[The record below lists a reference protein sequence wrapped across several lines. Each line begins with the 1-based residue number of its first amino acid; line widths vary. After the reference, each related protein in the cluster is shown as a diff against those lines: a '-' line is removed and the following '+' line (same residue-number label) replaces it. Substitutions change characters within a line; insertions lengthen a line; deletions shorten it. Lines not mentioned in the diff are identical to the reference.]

1 MDLPEEDHHHRRN
14 PNGNGLYKL
23 LMNGPDSAFFEI
35 RLFYVRLSPC
45 AADSAPA
52 HLALTL
58 LRRESGGAV
67 PLEINGRRVPAAE
80 PASLSLRRD
89 RLGGARGEA
98 TYVST
103 DGVRVG
109 GAVDFE
115 VHDEHDELVLCG
127 SLERMELPWSDG
139 AVGPDKDPRTG
150 WSLDCCCAAGGG
162 GSRAGKS
169 QPSIEVYIA
178 GCCAASPL
186 ILTQTVNA
194 NARKNGRQGTLD
206 VILED
211 EETSGKD
218 NGNVGVHRRTPWM
231 VGDGETYECDS
242 EIKLGR
248 GYHPEGIYP
257 DDEDGE
263 LSWFNA
269 GVRVGVGIGLGMC
282 LGIGIG
288 VGVLMRSYQATTR
301 TFRRR
306 FL

>member
-1 MDLPEEDHHHRRN
+1 MDLSQEDHRLGN
-14 PNGNGLYKL
+14 PNVNGLYNL

-45 AADSAPA
+45 APDSAPV
-52 HLALTL
+52 HLSLTL
-58 LRRESGGAV
+58 LRRDSCGAV

-89 RLGGARGEA
+89 REA
-98 TYVST
+98 TFVST
-103 DGVRVG
+103 DGVRVA

-115 VHDEHDELVLCG
+115 VHDDREELVLCG

-139 AVGPDKDPRTG
+139 GDGPEKDARTG

-162 GSRAGKS
+162 SWAGKS
-169 QPSIEVYIA
+169 QPSIEVYVA
-178 GCCAASPL
+178 GCCAALPL
-186 ILTQTVNA
+186 ILTRTVNA
-194 NARKNGRQGTLD
+194 SARRNGRQGMLD
-206 VILED
+206 VIPED
-211 EETSGKD
+211 EETSGKED
-218 NGNVGVHRRTPWM
+218 GNLGGEGLLHRRTRLM
-231 VGDGETYECDS
+231 VDDGETEECDS
-242 EIKLGR
+242 EIKFGR
-248 GYHPEGIYP
+248 GFRPEGGYP

-282 LGIGIG
+282 LGVGIG
-288 VGVLMRSYQATTR
+288 VGLLMRSYQATTR

-306 FL
+306 FI